1 MDDRLNSME
10 KLAKDIEM
18 LAKIV
23 NSNHK
28 GEVASEFDQNDAS
41 NEPNSLP
48 TTYLSDNLAEPI
60 QINESQ
66 VNTTSSET
74 WLMKQIAEYTM
85 AEHVNSFVWDDSL
98 MYETS
103 EMETCTED
111 INNDSFMVDKQTEEN
126 YVKGI
131 YAPTINFENNEDN
144 MSDTLEEICVE
155 QLDDPRHNVLSD
167 GDGSDLGEPCD
178 SLTFKTNF
186 EASVCNLNYIDP
198 ISALNTDLVPAPWAL
213 ILPLPN
219 YCPFQYLLK
228 PLKCCMFRPYVIE
241 LVHRRCC
248 LKQEPESS
256 LQQRQNSANHD
267 YYICVQGDFKCSMPT
282 YCLVVQNFAHHY
294 DHLVIIRRTHH
305 HDNQYDYS
313 KAYDKLIRTLTA
325 NFMSI
330 LSCVYLNFSEFC
342 AQEFDKLLRALA
354 NYDLRF

>member
-1 MDDRLNSME
+1 MDERLNSME

-18 LAKIV
+18 LAEIV

-28 GEVASEFDQNDAS
+28 GEVASEFDQNDVS

-48 TTYLSDNLAEPI
+48 APYLSDNLAEPI

-85 AEHVNSFVWDDSL
+85 AEHVNSFVWDDFL
-98 MYETS
+98 MNETS
-103 EMETCTED
+103 EM
-111 INNDSFMVDKQTEEN
+111 VDKQSEEN

-167 GDGSDLGEPCD
+167 GDSRDLGEPCD

-186 EASVCNLNYIDP
+186 EASFCNLDYIDP
-198 ISALNTDLVPAPWAL
+198 ISALNTDLLPAPWAL

-219 YCPFQYLLK
+219 FCPFQYLLK
-228 PLKCCMFRPYVIE
+228 ALKCCRFRPYVIE
-241 LVHRRCC
+241 IVHHRFC

-267 YYICVQGDFKCSMPT
+267 YICVQVEEQSWELWELDCGSPKVKHQESVSKSSVLRWPRNTTMFSYKN
-282 YCLVVQNFAHHY
+282 L
-294 DHLVIIRRTHH
+294 
-305 HDNQYDYS
+305 S
-313 KAYDKLIRTLTA
+313 KA
-325 NFMSI
+325 NF
-330 LSCVYLNFSEFC
+330 
-342 AQEFDKLLRALA
+342 
-354 NYDLRF
+354 